1 MINIIVELKDYINTL
16 GVYSPLVIDFFQGNL
31 EEIMIRHE
39 PSNAKEIS
47 YMDGSRIG
55 MFNFSIHA
63 KSLNGKKA
71 VDQLNSLIKQLDLT
85 NLFQLTPLIKVKI
98 EPVTT
103 PMFTTK
109 TDKNEFIYQCSFSLE
124 YEARRI

>member
-1 MINIIVELKDYINTL
+1 MINIIVELVKYINTL
-16 GVYSPLVIDFFQGNL
+16 TLYSPLVIDFFQGNL

-39 PSNAKEIS
+39 PSQAKEIS

-55 MFNFSIHA
+55 TFNFSIHA
-63 KSLNGKKA
+63 KSLNGKTA
-71 VDQLNSLIKQLDLT
+71 VDQLNYLIQKLDL
-85 NLFQLTPLIKVKI
+85 NNQFELTPLIKVKI
-98 EPVTT
+98 EPITT

-124 YEARRI
+124 YEARRN